1 MKRNSNW
8 KELFV
13 YDKEERRGVSVLI
26 IIILALI
33 LYHIYSPFAIR
44 NDTDFTEFKNYIAYS
59 RYLADSSSL
68 ANSNIKKNITAKKE
82 FNFNLFYFNPNTI
95 SKKGW
100 QKLGLKEYQAKSIR
114 KYIRKGGT
122 ISSPNDLRKMYCL
135 SQGECDLLIPYV
147 KIEQLEVVELEDK
160 VWTKT
165 YIPKV
170 FHLELNTVQFDSLLE
185 INGVGP
191 STAKAILAY
200 RKKLGGYYNIKQL
213 QEVYLIDSAK
223 HIKLSPNFYINTDS
237 IHPYLNLNKDDYYL
251 LKKHPY
257 ISKKIAY
264 NIQQYRDNNGEFS
277 NIEQLKNVEGINDS
291 VYLKLYW
298 YFEL

>member
-1 MKRNSNW
+1 MKRNNNW

-13 YDKEERRGVSVLI
+13 YDKEERRGVFVLI

-33 LYHIYSPFAIR
+33 LYHGYSPFAISSA
-44 NDTDFTEFKNYIAYS
+44 TDFTELESYITNR
-59 RYLADSSSL
+59 RYLADSSRL
-68 ANSNIKKNITAKKE
+68 ANRDINKDVPDKE
-82 FNFNLFYFNPNTI
+82 KFNFNLFNFNPNTI

-114 KYIRKGGT
+114 KYIRKGG
-122 ISSPNDLRKMYCL
+122 IINSPNDLRKMYCL
-135 SQGECDLLIPYV
+135 TQSECDLLIPYV
-147 KIEQLEVVELEDK
+147 KIEQRDVVELEDK
-160 VWTKT
+160 IWTKT

-170 FHLELNTVQFDSLLE
+170 FHLELNTVKFDSLLA
-185 INGVGP
+185 ISGIGP

-200 RKKLGGYYNIKQL
+200 RKRLGGYYNLKQL

-223 HIKLSPNFYINTDS
+223 YVRLSPNFYINTDS
-237 IHPYLNLNKDDYYL
+237 IYPYLNLNTDDYYS
-251 LKKHPY
+251 LKNHPY
-257 ISKKIAY
+257 ISKKMAY

-277 NIEQLKNVEGINDS
+277 NIEQLKNIEGINDS